1 MTQNDETLEFTPE
14 NTAIAPFEPASAVMS
29 QPAPEKAMPLDI
41 SVPKQQPVVLLDPK
55 ITVIGVGGGG
65 GNAINNMVDS
75 QLEGITFIACNTDAQ
90 ALNVSK
96 ADIKIQIGIETTKG
110 QGSGARP
117 EVGKESAEEALDEIE
132 RALEDTNM
140 LFITAGMGGGTG
152 TGAAPVIAKLAQ
164 EKGILTVGVVTK
176 PFDFEGKRRKQIA
189 EQGIEELSQYVD
201 TLIVI
206 KNQNL
211 FIEAT
216 EKTTFAEAFKRADQV
231 LQEGVR
237 SITDLILIPGI
248 LNLDFADIRTIM
260 SEMGRAMMGTGQ
272 ASGENRAQKAAEAA
286 ISNPLLEN
294 TSLMGS
300 KGILINISGGA
311 DLALFEV
318 DEAVGIIRE
327 QVDPDAN
334 IIFGAALDN
343 ALEGFIR
350 VSIVATGIPAPED
363 EAKSP
368 LVDQTNVA
376 FPTGFSRPKPAAQ
389 NADYALLRK
398 SPEAPRAVKEP
409 EIAPQEQIE
418 QPAHASSYAEPSYKE
433 PAYPSAPVRP
443 FAPTPSSA
451 IPSMP
456 SAKDLFAGI
465 SSAPAKSE
473 PEEPMSAFDFS
484 VPKGPLF
491 AHAETA
497 MQDDL
502 ASFDAPEEKPQAD
515 LSAPQQDLFPDLPA
529 PVIPEAAKTAEHE
542 HPRATLW
549 QRVTA
554 FSRGDSRDEKSAESE
569 DEAAPEESD
578 NLDIPAFLRR

>member
-1 MTQNDETLEFTPE
+1 MTQNDETFEFTPE

-231 LQEGVR
+231 
-237 SITDLILIPGI
+237 
-248 LNLDFADIRTIM
+248 
-260 SEMGRAMMGTGQ
+260 
-272 ASGENRAQKAAEAA
+272 
-286 ISNPLLEN
+286 
-294 TSLMGS
+294 
-300 KGILINISGGA
+300 
-311 DLALFEV
+311 
-318 DEAVGIIRE
+318 
-327 QVDPDAN
+327 
-334 IIFGAALDN
+334 
-343 ALEGFIR
+343 
-350 VSIVATGIPAPED
+350 
-363 EAKSP
+363 
-368 LVDQTNVA
+368 
-376 FPTGFSRPKPAAQ
+376 
-389 NADYALLRK
+389 
-398 SPEAPRAVKEP
+398 
-409 EIAPQEQIE
+409 
-418 QPAHASSYAEPSYKE
+418 
-433 PAYPSAPVRP
+433 
-443 FAPTPSSA
+443 
-451 IPSMP
+451 
-456 SAKDLFAGI
+456 
-465 SSAPAKSE
+465 
-473 PEEPMSAFDFS
+473 
-484 VPKGPLF
+484 
-491 AHAETA
+491 
-497 MQDDL
+497 
-502 ASFDAPEEKPQAD
+502 
-515 LSAPQQDLFPDLPA
+515 
-529 PVIPEAAKTAEHE
+529 
-542 HPRATLW
+542 
-549 QRVTA
+549 
-554 FSRGDSRDEKSAESE
+554 
-569 DEAAPEESD
+569 
-578 NLDIPAFLRR
+578 